1 MTLRRSLEPQEPV
14 KAKRPPSAY
23 NKYISKEVPKYMQ
36 ENPEASRT
44 DAFRAVAAKWKEDP
58 SNPKNAPKT
67 PGAESEA
74 GDDIDAEA
82 AKEQEGANVEGAGS
96 AAASAA
102 TTAAT
107 TDGAEAAEPEEAA
120 AEAEQQSTIVE
131 PEATTVDTA

>member
-1 MTLRRSLEPQEPV
+1 VTLRRSLEPQEPV

-107 TDGAEAAEPEEAA
+107 TEAA
-120 AEAEQQSTIVE
+120 AEAEQQSTIVD